1 MSKISGVFTAANTD
15 APTGRILH
23 LLRSNDSPS
32 QLETLQ
38 LKDTLDT
45 TLASMPDL
53 EDRISTMQN
62 ELQALLGERSRKQGQ
77 IRDCRSLLHPI
88 RRIPK
93 EILCEIF
100 KSLLEQWDDISCD
113 KAGSLAP
120 TSPHFVVSCVSNYWR
135 TIALSFP
142 EMWSKVRITQAD
154 FACSGSRASLM
165 LATQLV
171 RSSNH
176 ELSVSLRFEHRI
188 KPPHPLLP
196 HLFCTSSRWKTLDL
210 FSPSEL
216 NGAMDSVASFSGLR
230 GSLTSL
236 HTLNLVGHYTTDPPI
251 IGKPTFTMFEFAPN
265 LRTLCGNPRWILHFN
280 LPFSNITTFISTG
293 IAACTAYGY
302 LLSLMPNVRKIKI
315 RCDVPGSSHDNPYPE
330 VPAVI
335 SLPHLGIATLEDD
348 GAMIYSNHE
357 FCRVL
362 DRLSVPALQELDLLI
377 STRFTQKLRGL
388 LTRSRCRLI
397 KLSVRNMGCL
407 PCGNSWEYDL
417 EHLEIL
423 RDIPSLVSLTLNNP
437 SENFGDAVLKK
448 LIQDQTFMP
457 ALQTLELRNRGG
469 NSDDRFWVGDS
480 TIDELKISRPSL
492 IVQF

>member
-1 MSKISGVFTAANTD
+1 MSKIWGFSTAANVD

-23 LLRSNDSPS
+23 LLRSNDS
-32 QLETLQ
+32 LLRLRETLEA
-38 LKDTLDT
+38 TLD
-45 TLASMPDL
+45 SMPDL

-62 ELQALLGERSRKQGQ
+62 ELQALLEERSRKQGQ

-100 KSLLEQWDDISCD
+100 KFLLEQWDDISCE

-120 TSPHFVVSCVSNYWR
+120 KSPHFVVSCVSNYWR

-142 EMWSKVRITQAD
+142 EMWSKVCITRGD

-165 LATQLV
+165 LATQLE

-176 ELSVSLRFEHRI
+176 ELWVSLMLDGRF
-188 KPPHPLLP
+188 KPFHPLLL
-196 HLFCTSSRWKTLDL
+196 HLLCTSSRWKKLDL
-210 FSPSEL
+210 YTRSRMDE
-216 NGAMDSVASFSGLR
+216 AMESIASFSGIR

-236 HTLNLVGHYTTDPPI
+236 QTLNLVRAYIRDPPV
-251 IGKPTFTMFEFAPN
+251 IGNPTFSMFEFAPN

-280 LPFSNITTFISTG
+280 LPFSNITTFNSAG
-293 IAACTAYGY
+293 IEVCTAYGY
-302 LLSLMPNVRKIKI
+302 LLSLMPNVREIKI
-315 RCDVPGSSHDNPYPE
+315 RCEAPQSFDDNPYPE
-330 VPAVI
+330 VPA
-335 SLPHLGIATLEDD
+335 
-348 GAMIYSNHE
+348 SNHK
-357 FCRVL
+357 FCCVL
-362 DRLSVPALQELDLLI
+362 DSLSVPALQELDLLI

-407 PCGNSWEYDL
+407 SPDHRGEYDL
-417 EHLEIL
+417 EQIDIL
-423 RDIPSLVSLTLNNP
+423 RDIPSLVSLTLNSPN
-437 SENFGDAVLKK
+437 ENFGDA
-448 LIQDQTFMP
+448 DQTFMP
-457 ALQTLELRNRGG
+457 ALQTLNIRNHKDSLHG
-469 NSDDRFWVGDS
+469 RFLLGM
-480 TIDELKISRPSL
+480 SRPSL

>member
-1 MSKISGVFTAANTD
+1 MSKISGVFTAANAD

-38 LKDTLDT
+38 LKDTLET

-135 TIALSFP
+135 RIALSFP
-142 EMWSKVRITQAD
+142 EIWSKVCITEAD

-165 LATQLV
+165 LATQLE

-176 ELSVSLRFEHRI
+176 ELWVSLRFKHRI
-188 KPPHPLLP
+188 MPSHRLLP
-196 HLFCTSSRWKTLDL
+196 NLLCTSSRWKTLDL
-210 FSPSEL
+210 FSPSDS
-216 NGAMDSVASFSGLR
+216 NWAMDSVASFSGLR

-236 HTLNLVGHYTTDPPI
+236 HTLNLMERHGTDPPV
-251 IGKPTFTMFEFAPN
+251 IGKPTFAMFEFAPN
-265 LRTLCGNPRWILHFN
+265 LSILCGDPQWILHFN
-280 LPFSNITTFISTG
+280 LPFSNITTFISAG
-293 IAACTAYGY
+293 IAVCGAYGY
-302 LLSLMPNVRKIKI
+302 LLSLMPNVREIKI
-315 RCDVPGSSHDNPYPE
+315 RCYAPGSSHDNPYPHVPE
-330 VPAVI
+330 VI
-335 SLPHLGIATLEDD
+335 RLPHLGIATLEDD
-348 GAMIYSNHE
+348 RFVGHDLCI
-357 FCRVL
+357 VL
-362 DRLSVPALQELDLLI
+362 DRLCVPALQELDLLI
-377 STRFTQKLRGL
+377 SSGSIQKLRGL

-397 KLSVRNMGCL
+397 KLSVRDMG
-407 PCGNSWEYDL
+407 YDL
-417 EHLEIL
+417 EHLDIL
-423 RDIPSLVSLTLNNP
+423 RDIPSLVSLTLNSPN
-437 SENFGDAVLKK
+437 ENFGDAVVER

-457 ALQTLELRNRGG
+457 ALQTLELRKRRG
-469 NSDDRFWVGDS
+469 NSDDRFRVGDS